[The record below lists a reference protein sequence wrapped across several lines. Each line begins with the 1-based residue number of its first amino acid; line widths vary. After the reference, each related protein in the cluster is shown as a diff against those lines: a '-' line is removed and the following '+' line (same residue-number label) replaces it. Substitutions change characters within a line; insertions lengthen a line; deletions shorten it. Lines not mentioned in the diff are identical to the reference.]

1 MKFLLNMFTM
11 LADGEAATGTGGTSS
26 GSGGLFG
33 NSSSIVF
40 IVILA
45 VMIVGMVLLTII
57 PNKRKQKEYQK
68 MQDEIRPGTK
78 IMTIGRMIGTVVR
91 VYDNNTLEV
100 DVGTPGAPVV
110 ITINREAVGINLDA
124 QAAAQAAREVK
135 HQPAADQSA
144 DSAIEGESG
153 SVSEL
158 PEEKSELPEEKS
170 SISDDD
176 AI

>member
-1 MKFLLNMFTM
+1 MIIISSIANM
-11 LADGEAATGTGGTSS
+11 LAEEAAASTGS
-26 GSGGLFG
+26 
-33 NSSSIVF
+33 NKSSIIWLV
-40 IVILA
+40 VLG

-68 MQDEIRPGTK
+68 MQDELRPGTK
-78 IMTIGRMIGTVVR
+78 IMTIGRMIGTIVR

-124 QAAAQAAREVK
+124 QAAAAAAKEVK
-135 HQPAADQSA
+135 HEEAPAT
-144 DSAIEGESG
+144 ESSTPAET
-153 SVSEL
+153 SVL
-158 PEEKSELPEEKS
+158 GEEKSEIPTEKS
-170 SISDDD
+170 DIDDD